1 MINSG
6 RATMSSLQQC
16 NSRSAWSL
24 RYLYCLSVLVL
35 SALCWSVGL
44 SAQTPANDPA
54 EITRQTVN
62 EVMMD
67 MKQNEAVYSKDNE
80 KLNAMVQ
87 QRLLPRFNFNVM
99 TQLTVGRSWMQAT
112 PEQKSS
118 LINEFRSLLVRTYT
132 NVLFGSRNESTTIRS
147 TDTTSQG
154 DVSIGMDVSNP
165 TGDPVTLT
173 LRMRKDKADW
183 KVIDVSVNGVSLI
196 VNYRTTFSREI
207 QQSGVDGLI
216 KSLVTKNR
224 ENAQ

>member
-1 MINSG
+1 MIHADLKRSIWYL
-6 RATMSSLQQC
+6 RSL
-16 NSRSAWSL
+16 NV
-24 RYLYCLSVLVL
+24 LSVLLL
-35 SALCWSVGL
+35 SALCWSPIL

-62 EVMMD
+62 EVMTE

-87 QRLLPRFNFNVM
+87 QRLLPLFNFKVM
-99 TQLTVGRSWMQAT
+99 TQLAVGRSWMQAT
-112 PEQKSS
+112 PEQKSA
-118 LINEFRSLLVRTYT
+118 LANEFRSLLVRTYT
-132 NVLFGSRNESTTIRS
+132 NVLFGSRNQSTTIES
-147 TDTTSQG
+147 TNTTSQG
-154 DVSIGMDVSNP
+154 DVSIGMEVSNP

-173 LRMRKDKADW
+173 LRMRKDQADW

-196 VNYRTTFSREI
+196 VNYRTTFAREI

-224 ENAQ
+224 ENAL

>member
-1 MINSG
+1 MIHADLM
-6 RATMSSLQQC
+6 RPAWYLRSLH
-16 NSRSAWSL
+16 
-24 RYLYCLSVLVL
+24 CLSVFVI
-35 SALCWSVGL
+35 SALCWSAGL
-44 SAQTPANDPA
+44 SAQTSANDPA

-62 EVMMD
+62 EVMTD

-99 TQLTVGRSWMQAT
+99 TQLAVGRSWMQAT
-112 PEQKSS
+112 PEQKSA
-118 LINEFRSLLVRTYT
+118 LVNEFRSLLVRTYT

-154 DVSIGMDVSNP
+154 DVSIGMEVSNP

-173 LRMRKDKADW
+173 LRMRKDKTDW

>member
-1 MINSG
+1 MIHADFKRSVWYL
-6 RATMSSLQQC
+6 RSLHG
-16 NSRSAWSL
+16 
-24 RYLYCLSVLVL
+24 LSVLL
-35 SALCWSVGL
+35 ISALCWSAGL

-62 EVMMD
+62 EVMTD
-67 MKQNEAVYSKDNE
+67 MKQNEAVYSNDNE

-99 TQLTVGRSWMQAT
+99 TQLAVGRSWMQAT
-112 PEQKSS
+112 PEQKSA
-118 LINEFRSLLVRTYT
+118 LANEFRSLLVRTYT

-147 TDTTSQG
+147 TDSTSQG
-154 DVSIGMDVSNP
+154 DVSIGMEVSNP

-173 LRMRKDKADW
+173 LRMRKDQADW

-196 VNYRTTFSREI
+196 INYRTTFAREI

-224 ENAQ
+224 GNAL